1 MREIPLSRI
10 PVFLTTTVFCRGDFR
25 GRRPNLRR
33 LANEGPQGPVGRKEV
48 QSGPRRQ
55 RKGMARPLIPGVIP
69 SRHINTR
76 ALFRTKRP
84 HQTIPGEAANRAS
97 TSQAPRPDSEAGTN
111 TRRPPGAPPIEDA
124 DKLSATHSEVESSM
138 NHRRRRTVL
147 RDACFS
153 QEALDAFNSGD
164 AYLRAAQNGLA
175 RATEQ
180 YVKDIRVSNFN
191 SYICQ

>member
-1 MREIPLSRI
+1 M
-10 PVFLTTTVFCRGDFR
+10 
-25 GRRPNLRR
+25 
-33 LANEGPQGPVGRKEV
+33 GRKEV

-69 SRHINTR
+69 LRHIDTR

-84 HQTIPGEAANRAS
+84 RRTISGEAANHAS
-97 TSQAPRPDSEAGTN
+97 TNQAPKPGPKAEANARRAPD
-111 TRRPPGAPPIEDA
+111 APPTEDV
-124 DKLSATHSEVESSM
+124 DGLSATNSEVESAM
-138 NHRRRRTVL
+138 NHRRRWTIL

-153 QEALDAFNSGD
+153 QGALDAFNSGD

-180 YVKDIRVSNFN
+180 YVKDIWVRKFW
-191 SYICQ
+191 